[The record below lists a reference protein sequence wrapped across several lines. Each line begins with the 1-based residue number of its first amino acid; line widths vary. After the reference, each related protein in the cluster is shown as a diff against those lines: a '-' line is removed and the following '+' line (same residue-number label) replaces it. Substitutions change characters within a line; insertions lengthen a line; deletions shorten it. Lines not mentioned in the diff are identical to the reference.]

1 MTPYT
6 LPSFQKNKCSPSQTF
21 PKHPLFTTFSLFLT
35 VDEVCYNPNKCWL
48 PNISANKIFL
58 HNTPYTPPLYQKK
71 FTFSIEESLR
81 NTLFPTVFTVDEVCY
96 ISNKCWLP
104 NKSANTLHS
113 SSIFKKFLHLPW
125 QNLLETSTFSTFLL
139 VLTVDEVCYISNKYQ
154 PTNKL
159 LKYQYFYPRNFK
171 PFFQFNKEIACFIA
185 EAFRNIHF
193 LPPFHYF

>member
-1 MTPYT
+1 MRYAIIQINAGFLIYQLTKYFYTTHLTP
-6 LPSFQKNKCSPSQTF
+6 L
-21 PKHPLFTTFSLFLT
+21 
-35 VDEVCYNPNKCWL
+35 
-48 PNISANKIFL
+48 
-58 HNTPYTPPLYQKK
+58 LYIKK
-71 FTFSIEESLR
+71 SLR
-81 NTLFPTVFTVDEVCY
+81 SPLKNLLETLFPTVFPVDEVCY

-154 PTNKL
+154 PTHKL
-159 LKYQYFYPRNFK
+159 LKYQYFYPRHFK

-185 EAFRNIHF
+185 EAFRNIHS
-193 LPPFHYF
+193 LPHFHYF